1 MRNIKFRI
9 WDKVN
14 KLFIYMDHVTIKA
27 HNLNKYTD
35 GKIRLGLEL
44 GYTNYDCPVVETIPR
59 YQDDYIVQISTG
71 IKDKNGKEI
80 YEGDIIKYGKFL
92 FIEDSVVIYETKE
105 VKYIES
111 HAKFNIYDIK
121 FKELDHEIIGNIF
134 EGTNETN

>member
-80 YEGDIIKYGKFL
+80 KDIGSIKIRWKTWEYHYK
-92 FIEDSVVIYETKE
+92 
-105 VKYIES
+105 
-111 HAKFNIYDIK
+111 
-121 FKELDHEIIGNIF
+121 LDEII
-134 EGTNETN
+134 EGSEIKKLD